1 MVAEM
6 LSDLWAKL
14 IGDRL
19 ATDPA
24 ECCPFCERPLLEY
37 PYCRCDYLGF
47 TRTEAERRR
56 QRIRSA
62 IGMPESGRA

>member
-1 MVAEM
+1 MNW
-6 LSDLWAKL
+6 LQRFFDSLKP
-14 IGDRL
+14 IGHGSE
-19 ATDPA
+19 P
-24 ECCPFCERPLLEY
+24 CSFCGQPLLEY